1 MLSDSNKQL
10 LTTQHSFHKL
20 EDVISNQFEDRWQ
33 GGPTKAIRNAAQRIA
48 RCEESLKQWKEKA
61 KLAKRKSGQPDVDG
75 INFLRKKFHGD
86 KWFENLRLKLSR
98 AEKEQAASTIKV
110 DRARGE
116 VIVLKKI
123 AEQNTLTEE
132 ISELH
137 SGLNTLSIEKDEV
150 LEELLVAKHEFS
162 ALVTDPEYG
171 ASVTPTAQPLPRKAL
186 VRVTTESRVGRGNK
200 FMYTNET
207 VSELFDIV
215 DEFSLADEGSMYRS
229 KLMISFG
236 TFITESEETPSR
248 LLAGAKRI
256 SNTTAACEFEAVKQS
271 FDNIDWNVLHWLWF
285 TGDSAASMLAAGELA
300 HDSKIQEF
308 SKQLHASGF
317 SYPLFMPPDVQPF
330 FMVHETQPD
339 ILIPAHGPFFIHDA
353 CHIPKNGEGKFLRE
367 LGAGCNMASGKLTTF
382 KGELFRFSRL
392 HKPSHECRDIMRML
406 CQEMDMLYKTIP
418 SEINHRLKIATKL
431 AELFDEF
438 REVLAIMLSRF
449 NDAYGGSRWKG
460 DMQPVLDHMKEV
472 MAATHDVRIIAWC
485 KLFSKLHEWSCQVYT
500 DSQSNS
506 GFNMCLA
513 RRLSAGQVQKLRSYD
528 SDFERLFEQEIK
540 EIIVVCREAEE
551 NGALEHMTKFTAV
564 EAWLGDDLLEAEEG
578 ELVVQALLTDIL
590 LTVFTQVDTASEAL
604 TESVAEEPLSGH
616 TVGTG
621 SCVWEHAAGK
631 YLESLATKATGA
643 TGRKVQAPRG
653 AFQFALANGYVL
665 GAEDAFQL
673 LCLDFRRGIRANV
686 EYLEERYSFYSD
698 MPWRIHSYFDPVT
711 GVRNLL
717 EDHARIQQMGRE
729 EFLTDGWFHLGFWEH
744 PNHQLDIKA
753 LVANASGIV
762 HPSGL
767 ACVRIPP
774 LKKFGV
780 PGGIADLG
788 PALVNFY
795 HTYLVM
801 ACSENMPCERKMGH
815 AKRIGVGGRISE
827 ERTFERLSER
837 RVTLDR
843 RLRQEIG
850 SEQYQKRQASAREG
864 MDKDGHVRAL
874 MDREQALKDV
884 AMEEARVADARALD
898 TALEQEEAQ
907 RVAGIKAIYAS
918 KKQLLQRKKDVLKAM
933 DKEKCFQ
940 ELWARGVR
948 DIVNGRGGTKVGEL
962 RDRLLAFIDDNLVIR
977 PSIMDGTASSEGEV
991 EADTPMTDAT
1001 AELVGVPEC
1010 AAAQN
1015 ASIHHTAP
1023 SA

>member
-460 DMQPVLDHMKEV
+460 DMQPVLDHMKE
-472 MAATHDVRIIAWC
+472 
-485 KLFSKLHEWSCQVYT
+485 
-500 DSQSNS
+500 
-506 GFNMCLA
+506 
-513 RRLSAGQVQKLRSYD
+513 
-528 SDFERLFEQEIK
+528 
-540 EIIVVCREAEE
+540 
-551 NGALEHMTKFTAV
+551 AV

-1023 SA
+1023 SAR